1 MKTLNKSL
9 DTLLGSWFLHCF
21 ITEVPKQMKPAG
33 CSIPLKFKPCRFCSP
48 ASSAVG
54 FERFSFI
61 DTSMAGQG
69 IAKARRSSCL
79 LEQWFDVQS
88 MLHLSS
94 SILTPRSQLSD
105 LASQQELPV
114 NLSFALASSTW
125 LTPIRLEHRLPH
137 MLERQL
143 FQPSSLKT
151 LVKAKLN
158 TKQMLIITSFPQT
171 TLSQLTASSF
181 YFLGM
186 LRPSSLFLH
195 FPCRSIIMSCPS
207 FLLDGSQL
215 PDFRSKMYFHPHLS
229 PFLLLICSDPQAVWL
244 LCILLSM
251 RQQWHSLT
259 QLPYKMDNILKG
271 RSAEI

>member
-9 DTLLGSWFLHCF
+9 DTLLGSWF

-33 CSIPLKFKPCRFCSP
+33 CSVPLKFKPCHFCSP
-48 ASSAVG
+48 TSSAVG
-54 FERFSFI
+54 FEHFSFI

-69 IAKARRSSCL
+69 IVEARRSSCL
-79 LEQWFDVQS
+79 LEQWFEDQS

-94 SILTPRSQLSD
+94 SILTPPSQLSV
-105 LASQQELPV
+105 LASQQEPPV
-114 NLSFALASSTW
+114 NPSFTLASSTW

-137 MLERQL
+137 MLEGQL
-143 FQPSSLKT
+143 FQPSPVKT

-181 YFLGM
+181 YLLGM
-186 LRPSSLFLH
+186 LRPPSLFLH

-244 LCILLSM
+244 LCILLSV
-251 RQQWHSLT
+251 RQQLHSLI
-259 QLPYKMDNILKG
+259 QSPYKMDNILKG